1 MWAWMTSQY
10 RRRIVNINVNITVAS
25 VVAAIG
31 GTAVIH
37 FTRYIGVQDDDKTII
52 MLISAAADWLIDLIL
67 AVGLHWVA
75 NHWPDKWKR
84 SKTFIEKAE
93 DVIESAT
100 PPGLA
105 VIKDATHGTQLPHLP
120 HIPLPHLPKFGH
132 DKKDPHAEGDAPP
145 PEQPPAPL
153 PAPAPQPLTSNGNK
167 IGFVRDATT
176 LQLQRLCLSP
186 VFYGVAMGGQ
196 WLMLHWGCA
205 RELSVA
211 VPFGIAI
218 LITRAMHTVWLLKA
232 DPQVLQ
238 EFEDW
243 QRQRRARD
251 AAEDAARAAAQRTG

>member
-37 FTRYIGVQDDDKTII
+37 FTRYIGVADDDKTIL
-52 MLISAAADWLIDLIL
+52 MLISAAADWLIDLVL
-67 AVGLHWVA
+67 AVGLHWIA
-75 NHWPDKWKR
+75 NHWPERWSR
-84 SKTFIEKAE
+84 SKTLIEKAE

-100 PPGLA
+100 PPGIA

-120 HIPLPHLPKFGH
+120 LPHLPGFGH
-132 DKKDPHAEGDAPP
+132 EKKEPESTVAAPDAPVTA
-145 PEQPPAPL
+145 QSAQQ
-153 PAPAPQPLTSNGNK
+153 AATNGTK
-167 IGFVRDATT
+167 VGFVRDATT

-196 WLMLHWGCA
+196 WIMLNWGCA

-238 EFEDW
+238 EWEDW
-243 QRQRRARD
+243 QRQRRARN
-251 AAEDAARAAAQRTG
+251 AAEDAARSAAQQRAE